1 MRWHDLLFMHWPLRP
16 EVLRPHIPSTLA
28 LDIFDGWAW
37 LGVVPFRMSGV
48 RPRCVPALPW
58 VSAFPELNVRT
69 YVTAGNKPGVWF
81 FSLDAANPVA
91 VWLAQWI
98 FSLPYYT
105 ARMLVAHSNS
115 RTRYVSTRT
124 HRRAP
129 RAQFGACYWPV
140 GEVYHATPATLEHWL
155 TERYC
160 LYATDHRGRLWRGEI
175 HHRQWP
181 LQPAAA
187 DIVTN
192 TMTEPLGIALPCTAP
207 LLHFARRQDV
217 VAWRLQPVSP

>member
-1 MRWHDLLFMHWPLRP
+1 M
-16 EVLRPHIPSTLA
+16 
-28 LDIFDGWAW
+28 FDGRAW

-48 RPRCVPALPW
+48 RPRYVPALPW

-81 FSLDAANPVA
+81 FSLDAANPLA
-91 VWLAQWI
+91 VWLARWT
-98 FSLPYYT
+98 FALPYYT
-105 ARMLVAHSNS
+105 ARMLVVHGNG
-115 RTRYVSTRT
+115 RIRYASTRT
-124 HRRAP
+124 HRGAP
-129 RAQFGACYWPV
+129 WAQFGAWYWPV
-140 GEVYHATPATLEHWL
+140 GAVYQAMPGTLEHWL

-160 LYATDHRGRLWRGEI
+160 LYVANHRGHLWRGEI

-187 DIVTN
+187 AIVTN
-192 TMTEPLGIALPCTAP
+192 TMTAPLGIALPCTTP

-217 VAWRLQPVSP
+217 LAWRLQPVFPGRKIWAPLPATGSPAGDLSKA